1 MLLCF
6 LNCLYIF
13 QKIVFCE
20 ILCVKVCCVLT
31 LWGHHTNIH
40 AYYSSQHFRKCNIS
54 HFMKFCCCLICFLKC
69 LCTFQNVVCCYI
81 LLYFDPLE
89 PPYKHTDTHITV
101 INILE
106 GEDEVLSCL
115 LNVVSW
121 IVFAFSRMLC
131 ILKCCCVLTLGGH
144 HTSTVINSTC
154 VFRKRRC
161 CNKLILRN

>member
-20 ILCVKVCCVLT
+20 ILCVKFCCILT
-31 LWGHHTNIH
+31 LGATIQT
-40 AYYSSQHFRKCNIS
+40 Y
-54 HFMKFCCCLICFLKC
+54 M
-69 LCTFQNVVCCYI
+69 
-81 LLYFDPLE
+81 
-89 PPYKHTDTHITV
+89 HITV
-101 INILE
+101 INISENATFRISVSLHSPKCC
-106 GEDEVLSCL
+106 VLLYVVVFWPFGATIQIYIHTYNSNQHFRSWRWSFVVFVKCC
-115 LNVVSW
+115 VSW